1 MMISII
7 EESDKANQY
16 YWILEYID
24 LARIDPV
31 HVVQNRTKT
40 GKYHKK
46 KGSRYDSNESSEGN
60 VFDLLSP
67 RQSDLSQP
75 TSPDQNDGWKVV
87 GKPARSSHHSPTRT
101 DRDYHH
107 RSFSKNAN
115 SSTSINSHSSLR
127 RVNSYKENGNHHK
140 YYSSSD
146 FSPSKHHSHQRTT
159 SYHSQGNSHVSEE
172 RSESSSSGKLYSIS
186 RELRRWSNDDDEEGR

>member
-46 KGSRYDSNESSEGN
+46 KGSRYDSNESSEGS

-67 RQSDLSQP
+67 QQSDLSQP

-87 GKPARSSHHSPTRT
+87 GKPARSSHHSPART
-101 DRDYHH
+101 DRDYH

-140 YYSSSD
+140 YYSGNG